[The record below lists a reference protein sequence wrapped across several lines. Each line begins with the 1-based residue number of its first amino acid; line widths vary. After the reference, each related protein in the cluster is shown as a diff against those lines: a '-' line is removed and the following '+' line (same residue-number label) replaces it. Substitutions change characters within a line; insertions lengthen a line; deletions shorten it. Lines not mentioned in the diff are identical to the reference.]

1 MAGRV
6 FNGQEWHDVEEYSTK
21 TGRFQPTPPILNGD
35 GKIFVSIPSF
45 RGR

>member
-6 FNGQEWHDVEEYSTK
+6 FNGQEWEDVVDHPIEGK
-21 TGRFQPTPPILNGD
+21 QRPVLPILNGD

-45 RGR
+45 RGK